1 VEAELFNADGQ
12 SDITKLLVNIRNS
25 SNVPNLT
32 EFYLPKFKEGIIPDI
47 QAVSE
52 NSK

>member
-1 VEAELFNADGQ
+1 MGAKLFSTDGQ

-25 SNVPNLT
+25 ANVPKVT
-32 EFYLPKFKEGIIPDI
+32 EFYLPRFKEGIISDI

-52 NSK
+52 NSN